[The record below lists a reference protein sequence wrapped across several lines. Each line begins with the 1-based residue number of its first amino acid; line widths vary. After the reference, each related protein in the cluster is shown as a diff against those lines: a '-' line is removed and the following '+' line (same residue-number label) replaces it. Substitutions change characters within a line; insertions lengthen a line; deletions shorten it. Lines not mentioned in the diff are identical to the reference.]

1 MQATAKLTIVEA
13 KLLSRDRASL
23 MWGLIFPAVLLLAL
37 GFFFPGFQDPLPD
50 AGGLRLIDLYAPIV
64 VALGI
69 ASLGLVTLP
78 TYLAEYRSRGVLRRL
93 ATTPVPPGRL
103 IFAMLAVQVT
113 TTVAGAVL
121 ALVAGTIAF
130 DIRLPADPAGF
141 ALAVVLTTTA
151 LFAIGLVIGALAPT
165 PSAAQGIGLLVYF
178 PSLFFAGVYFPRG
191 AMPDG
196 LRAVS
201 DLTPSG
207 AGVQAMQDTWL
218 GSAPLGIDTLLVL
231 VVVAVVAGVVA
242 ARFFRW
248 E

>member
-1 MQATAKLTIVEA
+1 VGPDLPRGVAAGT
-13 KLLSRDRASL
+13 R
-23 MWGLIFPAVLLLAL
+23 VLLPW
-37 GFFFPGFQDPLPD
+37 FPGPV
-50 AGGLRLIDLYAPIV
+50 AGCRRVRLVDLYAPIV
-64 VALGI
+64 IALGI

-78 TYLAEYRSRGVLRRL
+78 TYMAEYRSRGVLRRL

-103 IFAMLAVQVT
+103 IFAMLAVHVT
-113 TTVAGAVL
+113 TTVAGAVI
-121 ALVAGTIAF
+121 ALIAGAIAF
-130 DIRLPADPAGF
+130 DIRLPANPAGF
-141 ALAVVLTTTA
+141 VLAVVLTTTA
-151 LFAIGLVIGALAPT
+151 LFAIGMVIGALAPS
-165 PSAAQGIGLLVYF
+165 PSAAQGIGMLVYF
-178 PSLFFAGVYFPRG
+178 PSLLFAGVYFPRG

-218 GSAPLGIDTLLVL
+218 GSAPLGVNTLLVL
-231 VVVAVVAGVVA
+231 VVVTAVAAVVA